1 MPNPIC
7 PLCGQTLATG
17 ASSWRCPNGHCF
29 DVARQGYVNLLP
41 VQQKHARHPG
51 DTPAQVAARK
61 RFLDAGFYAPIRDTA
76 LALLQ
81 PHLPPRPSLLDAGC
95 GEGYYSAALAQALHA
110 ELWGVDIS
118 KDAVRYAAVRYRP
131 GHWIAASAAHLP
143 FPGNCFD
150 AVLSLFALT
159 MAEEFARVLRP
170 GGLFL
175 QVLAGEEHLLSLKRL
190 IYPALLHRPKHPPI
204 PAGFTLLEEREFSFS
219 FTLTAPQQIQD
230 LLAMTPHYWRITK
243 AGAEAAAAQETLK
256 DMAQVVFRLFRAA
269 KEPNHAGETQAA
281 GK

>member
-17 ASSWRCPNGHCF
+17 TSPWRCPNGHCF

-95 GEGYYSAALAQALHA
+95 GEGYYSTALAQALHA

-118 KDAVRYAAVRYRP
+118 KDAVRYAAVRYRS

-143 FPGNCFD
+143 FPGGCFD

-175 QVLAGEEHLLSLKRL
+175 QVLAGEEHLLGLKRL

-204 PAGFTLLEEREFSFS
+204 PAGFTLLEERELSFS
-219 FTLTAPQQIQD
+219 FILTAPQQIQD
-230 LLAMTPHYWRITK
+230 LLAMTPHYWRITRT
-243 AGAEAAAAQETLK
+243 GAEAAAAQETLK
-256 DMAQVVFRLFRAA
+256 DTAQVVFRLFRAA
-269 KEPNHAGETQAA
+269 KEPNHAGET
-281 GK
+281 

>member
-1 MPNPIC
+1 M
-7 PLCGQTLATG
+7 
-17 ASSWRCPNGHCF
+17 
-29 DVARQGYVNLLP
+29 
-41 VQQKHARHPG
+41 
-51 DTPAQVAARK
+51 
-61 RFLDAGFYAPIRDTA
+61 DAGFYAPIRDTA
-76 LALLQ
+76 LTLLQ

-118 KDAVRYAAVRYRP
+118 KDAVRYAAVRYRS

-143 FPGNCFD
+143 FPGGCFD

-159 MAEEFARVLRP
+159 MAEEFTRVLRP

-175 QVLAGEEHLLSLKRL
+175 QVLAGEEHLLGLKRL
-190 IYPALLHRPKHPPI
+190 ICPALLHRPKHPPI
-204 PAGFTLLEEREFSFS
+204 PAGFTLLEERELSFS

-230 LLAMTPHYWRITK
+230 LLAMTPHYWRITR

-256 DMAQVVFRLFRAA
+256 DTAQVVFRLFRAA
-269 KEPNHAGETQAA
+269 KEPNHAGET
-281 GK
+281 

>member
-7 PLCGQTLATG
+7 PLCGQKLTTG
-17 ASSWRCPNGHCF
+17 ASPWRCPNGHCF

-61 RFLDAGFYAPIRDTA
+61 RFLDAGFYTPIRDTA

-95 GEGYYSAALAQALHA
+95 GEGYYSAALAEALHA
-110 ELWGVDIS
+110 ELWGIDIS
-118 KDAVRYAAVRYRP
+118 KDAVRYAAVRYRS

-143 FPGNCFD
+143 FPGGCFD

-175 QVLAGEEHLLSLKRL
+175 QVLAGEDHLLSLKRL
-190 IYPALLHRPKHPPI
+190 IYPELLHRPKHPPH
-204 PAGFTLLEEREFSFS
+204 PAGFDLLEERTLSFS
-219 FTLTAPQQIQD
+219 FTLTAQQQIQD

-243 AGAEAAAAQETLK
+243 AGAEAAAAQESLK
-256 DMAQVVFRLFRAA
+256 DTAQVVFRLFRAA